1 MARPKKGEK
10 TPGSG
15 RKPGTPNK
23 RTLAESAC
31 ERAGIDPFDLL
42 VNHAVNG
49 DIGAVIQL
57 CKHIEPPKK
66 ALEVSMDPEKNVIK
80 VEVFDYTK
88 K

>member
-23 RTLAESAC
+23 RTLAEAAC
-31 ERAGIDPFDLL
+31 ARANIDPFDLL
-42 VNHAVNG
+42 VNHAVGG

-66 ALEVSMDPEKNVIK
+66 PIELAVDPENNAIK
-80 VEVFDYTK
+80 FIFEDYTK